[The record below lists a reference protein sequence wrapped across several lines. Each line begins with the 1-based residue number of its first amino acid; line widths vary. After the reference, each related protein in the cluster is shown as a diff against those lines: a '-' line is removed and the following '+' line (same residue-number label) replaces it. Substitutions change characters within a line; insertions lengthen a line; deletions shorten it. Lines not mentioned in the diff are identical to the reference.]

1 METDNKFATSALT
14 LGILSIVFFVF
25 FYISIPTG
33 VLAIVFG
40 SKSIRETKRKNGKP
54 GFVTGIVGVS
64 LCLALHITMI
74 VLFSTG
80 VLHF

>member
-1 METDNKFATSALT
+1 MEAENKFATSALT

-33 VLAIVFG
+33 VLPIVFG
-40 SKSIRETKRKNGKP
+40 SKAMRNTKRKNGKS

-64 LCLALHITMI
+64 ICLALHITMI
-74 VLFSTG
+74 VLFCTG
-80 VLHF
+80 VLHI